1 MKHELSIR
9 VIYALC
15 LTGAAFNHLKTVLM
29 HGLFWDYHHAPIFAR
44 FFWTSLTF
52 LDPLAVILLF
62 LKPKAGLILT
72 FLIIFVDVIHNTGI
86 LIYEKRDMLNSVQ
99 IAQCMFLCFV
109 CVTIHIPW
117 KAHQLK
123 IING

>member
-1 MKHELSIR
+1 
-9 VIYALC
+9 
-15 LTGAAFNHLKTVLM
+15 M

-44 FFWTSLTF
+44 LFWTSLTF

-86 LIYEKRDMLNSVQ
+86 LIYENEM
-99 IAQCMFLCFV
+99 C
-109 CVTIHIPW
+109 
-117 KAHQLK
+117 
-123 IING
+123 